1 MRTIIL
7 ADNQAIAREGLRFIF
22 ARIAPGSP
30 LQGAGSKA
38 ELVRQLSQ
46 APDSLVVTDYT
57 LFDLAGPDDLLIL
70 SARFPQAGWML
81 FSDELSLDFMR
92 LVTARSQAFGIVFK
106 DAALPEIESALLAL
120 MRSERYICKRA
131 ADAIAPNKAPEAE
144 RSLLTATEREVLRL
158 IALGKSTKDIAE
170 ERFLSAHTVTTHRKN
185 IFRKIDVN
193 NVYEATRY
201 ALRAGIID
209 LADYYI

>member
-7 ADNQAIAREGLRFIF
+7 ADNQAITLSGLAYICTRL
-22 ARIAPGSP
+22 APGSA
-30 LQGAGSKA
+30 LHQAASKA
-38 ELVRQLSQ
+38 ELVRLLTL
-46 APDSLVVTDYT
+46 APEAAVVIDYT
-57 LFDLAGPDDLLIL
+57 LFDLHGPEALLIM
-70 SARFPQAGWML
+70 SARFSKASWML
-81 FSDELSLDFMR
+81 FADDLSRDFMR
-92 LVTARSQAFGIVFK
+92 LITARSQAFGILFK
-106 DAALPEIESALLAL
+106 DASLAEIESALLAL
-120 MRSERYICKRA
+120 LRSDAYICKRA
-131 ADAIAPNKAPEAE
+131 VDAIAPEKSPENEA
-144 RSLLTATEREVLRL
+144 SILTATEREILRL
-158 IALGKSTKDIAE
+158 IALGKSTKEIAE